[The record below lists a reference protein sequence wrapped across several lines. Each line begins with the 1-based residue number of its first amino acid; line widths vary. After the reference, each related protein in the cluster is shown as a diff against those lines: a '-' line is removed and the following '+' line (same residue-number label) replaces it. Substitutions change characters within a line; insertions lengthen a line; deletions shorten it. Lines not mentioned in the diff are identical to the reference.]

1 MPETVAYVRRVM
13 QTLLVTIAIAAASPA
28 AYFVALAL
36 YREKQIRHARRV
48 IRENIASA
56 CRGDELA
63 KRQVS
68 QASYLLNLYNR

>member
-1 MPETVAYVRRVM
+1 MPESVAYVRRVM

-36 YREKQIRHARRV
+36 YREKQIRHARRTV
-48 IRENIASA
+48 RDNIAKA

-68 QASYLLNLYNR
+68 QASFLLNLYNR